1 MSILLN
7 IPKPTRCEKCPCY
20 DWNYQECQ
28 VLKKKL
34 KPLTFKTPQIHEDC
48 PIVEVSDDTLI
59 QQLEYLSNV
68 QLKLKELV
76 KYVSDNN
83 LIISE
88 VDKG

>member
-1 MSILLN
+1 MSVLLS
-7 IPKPTRCEKCPCY
+7 IKMPTHCSVCPCY
-20 DWNYQECQ
+20 DFDYGRCQILERNPRNPIQE
-28 VLKKKL
+28 KL
-34 KPLTFKTPQIHEDC
+34 EDC
-48 PIVEVSDDTLI
+48 PLVEVSDDTLI

>member
-1 MSILLN
+1 MSVL
-7 IPKPTRCEKCPCY
+7 IPIKMPTNCCGCPCY
-20 DWNYQECQ
+20 DFDYGRCQ
-28 VLKKKL
+28 IVERDPRYPSLEKL
-34 KPLTFKTPQIHEDC
+34 DCCPL
-48 PIVEVSDDTLI
+48 VEVSDDTLI

>member
-1 MSILLN
+1 MSVLIN
-7 IPKPTRCEKCPCY
+7 IKMPTNCCDCPCY
-20 DWNYQECQ
+20 DFDYMRCQ
-28 VLKKKL
+28 ILKRDPRYPNLEKL
-34 KPLTFKTPQIHEDC
+34 DNCPL
-48 PIVEVSDDTLI
+48 VEVSDDTLI

-88 VDKG
+88 VDKR